1 MSIHDGHR
9 ARLKRRFLEHGEQV
23 FDDHQLLEL
32 MLFYAVPQ
40 GDVNPLAHR
49 LINHFGSFA
58 AVLDAKPEELM
69 RVKGVGDHTALYL
82 SMFPQVLRRYMAS
95 RSGGEERVCSAAD
108 AGEYLLPYFFGAR
121 NETAFLLCLD
131 AKGKVLS
138 CRFLAEGS
146 LDRVGLNSRQVVET
160 ALEDRASAVIL
171 AHNHVSGVAAP
182 SEADVALT
190 LALRPLLRSLGVHLL
205 DHLVVADGDFVSMAQ
220 SGLLPAE
227 DFSHQ
232 R

>member
-1 MSIHDGHR
+1 MSIHEGHR
-9 ARLKRRFLEHGEQV
+9 ARLKQRFAEHGERV

-58 AVLDAKPEELM
+58 AVLDAKPEEL
-69 RVKGVGDHTALYL
+69 RKVKGVGDHTALFL
-82 SMFPQVLRRYMAS
+82 SMFPQILRRYMAS
-95 RSGGEERVCSAAD
+95 KSGNEELICSTAD
-108 AGEYLLPYFFGAR
+108 AGDYLLPYFFGTR

-160 ALEDRASAVIL
+160 ALEDRASSVIL
-171 AHNHVSGVAAP
+171 AHNHISGLATP

-190 LALRPLLRSLGVHLL
+190 LALRPLLRSLGIHLL
-205 DHLVVADGDFVSMAQ
+205 DHLVIADGDFVSMAQ

-227 DFSHQ
+227 DSS

>member
-1 MSIHDGHR
+1 MASIHEGHR
-9 ARLKRRFLEHGEQV
+9 ARLKQRFADYGERV

-32 MLFYAVPQ
+32 LLFFAVPQ

-58 AVLDAKPEELM
+58 AVLDASPEDLKK
-69 RVKGVGDHTALYL
+69 VKGVGDHSALFL
-82 SMFPQVLRRYMAS
+82 SMLPQAMRRYQQS
-95 RSGGEERVCSAAD
+95 RAGAETVVTSIAD

-121 NETAFLLCLD
+121 NETAYLLCLD

-146 LDRVGLNSRQVVET
+146 LDRVELNSRQVVET
-160 ALEDRASAVIL
+160 ALEHRASSVIL
-171 AHNHVSGVAAP
+171 AHNHVSGVATP

-190 LALRPLLRSLGVHLL
+190 LALRPLLKSLGIRLL
-205 DHLVVADGDFVSMAQ
+205 DHLVVADGDFVSMAE
-220 SGLLPAE
+220 SGLLPRI
-227 DFSHQ
+227 D
-232 R
+232 

>member
-1 MSIHDGHR
+1 MSIHEGHR
-9 ARLKRRFLEHGEQV
+9 ARLKQRFAEHGERV

-58 AVLDAKPEELM
+58 AVLDANPEEL
-69 RVKGVGDHTALYL
+69 RKVKGVGGHTALFL
-82 SMFPQVLRRYMAS
+82 SMFPQILRRYMAS
-95 RSGGEERVCSAAD
+95 KSGNEELICSTAD
-108 AGEYLLPYFFGAR
+108 AGEYLLPYFFGTR

-160 ALEDRASAVIL
+160 ALEDRASSVIL
-171 AHNHVSGVAAP
+171 AHNHISGLATP

-190 LALRPLLRSLGVHLL
+190 LALRPLLRSLGIHLL
-205 DHLVVADGDFVSMAQ
+205 DHLVIADGDFVSMAQ

-227 DFSHQ
+227 DSS

>member
-1 MSIHDGHR
+1 MSIHEGHR
-9 ARLKRRFLEHGEQV
+9 SRLKQRFAEHGEQV

-58 AVLDAKPEELM
+58 AVLDAKPEEL
-69 RVKGVGDHTALYL
+69 RKVKGVGDHTALFL

-95 RSGGEERVCSAAD
+95 KSGNEELICSTAD
-108 AGEYLLPYFFGAR
+108 AGEFLLPYFFGAR

-160 ALEDRASAVIL
+160 ALEDRASSVIL
-171 AHNHVSGVAAP
+171 AHNHISGLATP

-190 LALRPLLRSLGVHLL
+190 LALRPLLRSLGIHLL
-205 DHLVVADGDFVSMAQ
+205 DHLIIADGDFVSMAQ

-227 DFSHQ
+227 DSP

>member
-1 MSIHDGHR
+1 MSIHEGHR
-9 ARLKRRFLEHGEQV
+9 ARLKQRFAEHGERV

-58 AVLDAKPEELM
+58 AVLDANPEEL
-69 RVKGVGDHTALYL
+69 RKVKGVGDHTALFL
-82 SMFPQVLRRYMAS
+82 SMFPQILRRYMAS
-95 RSGGEERVCSAAD
+95 KSGNEELICSTAD
-108 AGEYLLPYFFGAR
+108 AGEYLLPYFFGTR

-160 ALEDRASAVIL
+160 ALEDRASSVIL
-171 AHNHVSGVAAP
+171 AHNHISGLATP

-190 LALRPLLRSLGVHLL
+190 LALRPLLRSLGIHLL
-205 DHLVVADGDFVSMAQ
+205 DHLVIADGDFVSMAQ

-227 DFSHQ
+227 DSS

>member
-1 MSIHDGHR
+1 MSIHEGHR
-9 ARLKRRFLEHGEQV
+9 ARLKQRFAEHGEQV

-58 AVLDAKPEELM
+58 AVLDANPEEL
-69 RVKGVGDHTALYL
+69 RKVKGVGDHTALFL
-82 SMFPQVLRRYMAS
+82 SMFPQILRRYMAS
-95 RSGGEERVCSAAD
+95 KSGNEELICSTAD
-108 AGEYLLPYFFGAR
+108 AGEYLLPYFFGTR

-160 ALEDRASAVIL
+160 ALEDRASSVIL
-171 AHNHVSGVAAP
+171 AHNHISGLATP

-190 LALRPLLRSLGVHLL
+190 LALRPLLRSLGIHLL
-205 DHLVVADGDFVSMAQ
+205 DHLVIADGDFVSMAQ
-220 SGLLPAE
+220 SGLLPVE
-227 DFSHQ
+227 DSS

>member
-9 ARLKRRFLEHGEQV
+9 ERLKRRFLDYGERV

-49 LINHFGSFA
+49 LIDRFGSFA
-58 AVLDAKPEELM
+58 AVLDARPEELKKI
-69 RVKGVGDHTALYL
+69 KGVGDHTALFL

-95 RSGGEERVCSAAD
+95 KSGCEERVCSTAD

-121 NETAFLLCLD
+121 NETLFLLCLD

-138 CRFLAEGS
+138 CRLLAEGS
-146 LDRVGLNSRQVVET
+146 LDRVSLNARQVVET

-171 AHNHVSGVAAP
+171 AHNHISGVATP
-182 SEADVALT
+182 SQADVALT
-190 LALRPLLRSLGVHLL
+190 LALRPLLKSLGVRLL
-205 DHLVVADGDFVSMAQ
+205 DHLVVADGDFVSMVQ
-220 SGLLPAE
+220 SGLLPEE
-227 DFSHQ
+227 DFS

>member
-1 MSIHDGHR
+1 MSIHEGHR
-9 ARLKRRFLEHGEQV
+9 ARLKQRFAEHGERV

-58 AVLDAKPEELM
+58 AVLDANPEEL
-69 RVKGVGDHTALYL
+69 RKVKGVGDHTALFL
-82 SMFPQVLRRYMAS
+82 SMFPQILRRYMAS
-95 RSGGEERVCSAAD
+95 KSGNEELICSTAD
-108 AGEYLLPYFFGAR
+108 AGEYLLPYFFGTR

-160 ALEDRASAVIL
+160 ALEDRASSVIL
-171 AHNHVSGVAAP
+171 AHNHISGLATP

-190 LALRPLLRSLGVHLL
+190 LALRPLLRSLGIHLL
-205 DHLVVADGDFVSMAQ
+205 DHLVIADGDFVSMAQ
-220 SGLLPAE
+220 SGLLPVE
-227 DFSHQ
+227 DSS

>member
-1 MSIHDGHR
+1 MSIHEGHR
-9 ARLKRRFLEHGEQV
+9 ARLKQRFAEHGEQV

-58 AVLDAKPEELM
+58 AVLDAKPEEL
-69 RVKGVGDHTALYL
+69 RKVKGVGDHTALFL
-82 SMFPQVLRRYMAS
+82 SMFPQVLRRYLAS
-95 RSGGEERVCSAAD
+95 KSGSEEQICSVTD
-108 AGEYLLPYFFGAR
+108 AGEFLLPYFFGAR
-121 NETAFLLCLD
+121 NETVFLLCLD

-160 ALEDRASAVIL
+160 ALEDRASSVIL
-171 AHNHVSGVAAP
+171 AHNHISGLATP
-182 SEADVALT
+182 SQADVTLT
-190 LALRPLLRSLGVHLL
+190 QSLRPLLRSLGIHLL
-205 DHLVVADGDFVSMAQ
+205 DHLIIADGDFVSMVQ

-227 DFSHQ
+227 DSP

>member
-1 MSIHDGHR
+1 MSIHEGHR
-9 ARLKRRFLEHGEQV
+9 SRLKQRFAEHGERV

-58 AVLDAKPEELM
+58 AVLDAKPEEL
-69 RVKGVGDHTALYL
+69 RKVKGVGDHTALFL

-95 RSGGEERVCSAAD
+95 KSGNEELICSTAD
-108 AGEYLLPYFFGAR
+108 AGEFLLPYFFGAR

-160 ALEDRASAVIL
+160 ALEDRASSVIL
-171 AHNHVSGVAAP
+171 AHNHISGLATP

-190 LALRPLLRSLGVHLL
+190 LALRPLLRSLGIHLL
-205 DHLVVADGDFVSMAQ
+205 DHLIIADGDFVSMAQ

-227 DFSHQ
+227 DSP

>member
-32 MLFYAVPQ
+32 MLFFAVPQ

-58 AVLDAKPEELM
+58 AVLDAKPEELKK
-69 RVKGVGDHTALYL
+69 VKGVGEHTALFL
-82 SMFPQVLRRYMAS
+82 SMFPDVMRRYMTS
-95 RSGGEERVCSAAD
+95 RAGGEERICSPAD
-108 AGEYLLPYFFGAR
+108 AGEYLLPCFFGAR
-121 NETAFLLCLD
+121 NETLYLLCLD

-138 CRFLAEGS
+138 CRLLAEGS

-171 AHNHVSGVAAP
+171 AHNHISGVAAP
-182 SEADVALT
+182 SQADVSLT
-190 LALRPLLRSLGVHLL
+190 LALRPLLRSLGVRLL

-227 DFSHQ
+227 EFAP
-232 R
+232 

>member
-1 MSIHDGHR
+1 MASIHEGHR
-9 ARLKRRFLEHGEQV
+9 ARLKQRFADYGERV

-32 MLFYAVPQ
+32 LLFFAVPQ

-58 AVLDAKPEELM
+58 AVLDASPEDLKK
-69 RVKGVGDHTALYL
+69 VKGVGEHSALFL
-82 SMFPQVLRRYMAS
+82 SMLPQVMRRYQQS
-95 RSGGEERVCSAAD
+95 RTGAETAVTSIAD

-121 NETAFLLCLD
+121 NETAYLLCLD

-146 LDRVGLNSRQVVET
+146 LDRVELNSRQVVET
-160 ALEDRASAVIL
+160 ALEHRASSVIL
-171 AHNHVSGVAAP
+171 AHNHVSGVATP

-190 LALRPLLRSLGVHLL
+190 LALRPLLKSLGIRLL
-205 DHLVVADGDFVSMAQ
+205 DHLVVADGDFVSMAE
-220 SGLLPAE
+220 SGLLPQM
-227 DFSHQ
+227 D
-232 R
+232 

>member
-1 MSIHDGHR
+1 MSIHEGHR
-9 ARLKRRFLEHGEQV
+9 SRLKQRFAEHGERV

-58 AVLDAKPEELM
+58 AVLDAKPEEL
-69 RVKGVGDHTALYL
+69 RKVKGVGDHTALFL

-95 RSGGEERVCSAAD
+95 KSGNEELICSTAD
-108 AGEYLLPYFFGAR
+108 AGEFLLPYFFGAR

-160 ALEDRASAVIL
+160 ALEDRASSVIL
-171 AHNHVSGVAAP
+171 AHNHISGLATP

-190 LALRPLLRSLGVHLL
+190 LALRPLLRSLGIHLL
-205 DHLVVADGDFVSMAQ
+205 DHLIIADGDFVSMAQ

-227 DFSHQ
+227 DSL

>member
-1 MSIHDGHR
+1 MSIHEGHR
-9 ARLKRRFLEHGEQV
+9 SRLKQRFAEHGERV

-58 AVLDAKPEELM
+58 AVLDAKPEEL
-69 RVKGVGDHTALYL
+69 RKVKGVGDHTALFL

-95 RSGGEERVCSAAD
+95 KSGNEELICSTAD
-108 AGEYLLPYFFGAR
+108 AGEFLLPYFFGAR

-160 ALEDRASAVIL
+160 ALENRASSVIL
-171 AHNHVSGVAAP
+171 AHNHISGLATP

-190 LALRPLLRSLGVHLL
+190 LALRPLLRSLGIHLL
-205 DHLVVADGDFVSMAQ
+205 DHLIIADGDFVSMAQ

-227 DFSHQ
+227 DSP

>member
-1 MSIHDGHR
+1 MSIHEGHR
-9 ARLKRRFLEHGEQV
+9 ARLKQRFAEHGERV

-58 AVLDAKPEELM
+58 AVLDAKPEEL
-69 RVKGVGDHTALYL
+69 RKVKGVGDHTALFL
-82 SMFPQVLRRYMAS
+82 SMFPQVLRRYLAS
-95 RSGGEERVCSAAD
+95 KSDSEEQITSATD
-108 AGEYLLPYFFGAR
+108 AVEFLLPYFFGAR

-160 ALEDRASAVIL
+160 ALEDRASSVIL
-171 AHNHVSGVAAP
+171 AHNHISGLATP
-182 SEADVALT
+182 SEADVMLT
-190 LALRPLLRSLGVHLL
+190 QALRPLLRSLGIHLL
-205 DHLVVADGDFVSMAQ
+205 DHLIIADGDFVSMVQ

-227 DFSHQ
+227 DSP

>member
-1 MSIHDGHR
+1 MSIHEGHR
-9 ARLKRRFLEHGEQV
+9 ARLKQRFAEHGERV

-58 AVLDAKPEELM
+58 AVLDAKPEEL
-69 RVKGVGDHTALYL
+69 RKVKGVGDHTALFL
-82 SMFPQVLRRYMAS
+82 SMFPQVMRRYMAS
-95 RSGGEERVCSAAD
+95 KSGNEEQICSTAD
-108 AGEYLLPYFFGAR
+108 AGEFLLPYFFGTR
-121 NETAFLLCLD
+121 NETVFLLCLD

-146 LDRVGLNSRQVVET
+146 LDRVGLNSRRVVET
-160 ALEDRASAVIL
+160 ALEDRASSVIL
-171 AHNHVSGVAAP
+171 AHNHISGLATP

-190 LALRPLLRSLGVHLL
+190 LALRPLLRSLGIHLL
-205 DHLVVADGDFVSMAQ
+205 DHLVIADGDFVSMAQ

-227 DFSHQ
+227 DSC

>member
-1 MSIHDGHR
+1 
-9 ARLKRRFLEHGEQV
+9 
-23 FDDHQLLEL
+23 

-58 AVLDAKPEELM
+58 AVLDANPEEL
-69 RVKGVGDHTALYL
+69 RKVKGVGDHTALFL
-82 SMFPQVLRRYMAS
+82 SMFPQILRRYMAS
-95 RSGGEERVCSAAD
+95 KSGNEELICSTAD
-108 AGEYLLPYFFGAR
+108 AGEYLLPYFFGTR

-160 ALEDRASAVIL
+160 ALEDRASSVIL
-171 AHNHVSGVAAP
+171 AHNHISGLATP

-190 LALRPLLRSLGVHLL
+190 LALRPLLRSLGIHLL
-205 DHLVVADGDFVSMAQ
+205 DHLVIADGDFVSMAQ
-220 SGLLPAE
+220 SGLLPVE
-227 DFSHQ
+227 DSS